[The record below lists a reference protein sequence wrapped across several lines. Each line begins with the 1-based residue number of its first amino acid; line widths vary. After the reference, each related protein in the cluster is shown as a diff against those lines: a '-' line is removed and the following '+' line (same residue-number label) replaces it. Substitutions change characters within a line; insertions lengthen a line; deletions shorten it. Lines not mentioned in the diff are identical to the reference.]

1 MKLNYICI
9 VKNLTFILFMFIGV
23 VSFAQESQRSTIHVE
38 KTDRICEAGLD
49 IDSCAYIPLYK
60 SLYDWLG
67 TPYKYAGHS
76 KKGVD
81 CSAFTKAVILEAF
94 ECRLKGSSRDIYKR
108 CKSLAKEELFEGDLV
123 FFKINKSQVSH
134 IGIYLQDG
142 YFVHASV
149 SRGVMINNLSES
161 YYKKYFFSGGRITKA

>member
-1 MKLNYICI
+1 VKKL
-9 VKNLTFILFMFIGV
+9 LFILSLFIGTI
-23 VSFAQESQRSTIHVE
+23 SYAQEIHLSSILVQ

-60 SLYDWLG
+60 SLYHWLG

-81 CSAFTKAVILEAF
+81 CSAFAKAVIMEAF
-94 ECRLKGSSRDIYKR
+94 EYNLKGSSRDIYKK
-108 CKSLAKEELFEGDLV
+108 CLTVAKEELFEGDLV
-123 FFKINKSQVSH
+123 FFKINKSQISH
-134 IGIYLQDG
+134 IGVYLQNG

-149 SRGVMINNLSES
+149 SRGVMINHLSES
-161 YYKKYFFSGGRITKA
+161 YYKKYFYSGGRIAKS

>member
-1 MKLNYICI
+1 MVYICT
-9 VKNLTFILFMFIGV
+9 VKKLLFILTVLLSTSSI
-23 VSFAQESQRSTIHVE
+23 AQEIPNSAILVE
-38 KTDRICEAGLD
+38 KTDKICEAGLD

-60 SLYDWLG
+60 SLYDWLD
-67 TPYKYAGHS
+67 TPYKYAGYS
-76 KKGVD
+76 KKGID
-81 CSAFTKAVILEAF
+81 CSGFTKAVFLEAF
-94 ECRLKGSSRDIYKR
+94 EYRLKGSSRDIYKR
-108 CKSLAKEELFEGDLV
+108 CKSVNKEELYEGDLV

-134 IGIYLQDG
+134 IGIYLQGG

>member
-1 MKLNYICI
+1 MVYICT
-9 VKNLTFILFMFIGV
+9 VKKIIFILSILISTI
-23 VSFAQESQRSTIHVE
+23 SFAQEIPDSSILVE

-67 TPYKYAGHS
+67 TPYKYAGLS

-81 CSAFTKAVILEAF
+81 CSGFTKAVILEAF
-94 ECRLKGSSRDIYKR
+94 EYKLKGSSRDIYKR
-108 CKSLAKEELFEGDLV
+108 CESIQQEELFEGDLV
-123 FFKINKSQVSH
+123 FFKINRSQVSH

-161 YYKKYFFSGGRITKA
+161 YYRKYFYAGGRITKA